1 VYEKNKSNIRENK
14 LSVKRAREMNQSRDA
29 VYTFQAQFNIHH
41 KVHISTQLDH
51 KAAEVSARH
60 AITMVHADN
69 INNRIIVC
77 IGASLHK
84 CEPPE
89 TGLVLLAGCQE
100 QNGFRDGPCS
110 TARLSVVHGV
120 AVDRHKC
127 IVFTDWMNNC
137 IREISCDGYVKTLYG
152 ALPVAPDMHGVYGFC
167 DGYANQARF
176 HRPWGICLCEQENA
190 LLVVDGCNSHVRHID
205 RLTAYVKT
213 LPLQQDM
220 AGHSITGEAVV
231 PTQLLYPTTILVAQD
246 DSFYVLNGSSH
257 EILHIDIRTMMF
269 RPVPHYHGV
278 DTSYRPATIDMTPT
292 GKLLVGYTG
301 YDFKNRMRDTKHVSL
316 CGTELWKATRHVIYY
331 QHRSKLEICACFS
344 LALAVNVRTHA
355 ATVWITDCCYSE
367 SRLLC
372 VHLELKWSFYRVLL
386 LAVLK
391 PTHGCLLARLPMCTH
406 QGRITCP
413 ILRHI
418 VTILQGVCAFA

>member
-1 VYEKNKSNIRENK
+1 
-14 LSVKRAREMNQSRDA
+14 MMQCRDA
-29 VYTFQAQFNIHH
+29 VCAIRAQFNVHH
-41 KVHISTQLDH
+41 KVHTTTQLDS

-69 INNRIIVC
+69 VNNRIIVC

-89 TGLVLLAGCQE
+89 TGLVLLAGSQE
-100 QNGFRDGPCS
+100 QNGFRDGQCAA
-110 TARLSVVHGV
+110 ARLSVVHGV

-127 IVFTDWMNNC
+127 ILFTDWMNNC
-137 IREISCDGYVKTLYG
+137 IREISCDGYVRTLYG
-152 ALPVAPDMHGVYGFC
+152 ALPVAPDVNGVYGFC

-176 HRPWGICLCEQENA
+176 HRPWGICLCEHGNA
-190 LLVVDGCNSHVRHID
+190 LLVVDGCNSHIRHID
-205 RLTAYVKT
+205 RATAYVKT
-213 LPLQQDM
+213 LTLQQDM
-220 AGHSITGEAVV
+220 AANCITGEAVV

-257 EILHIDIRTMMF
+257 EILHIDPRTMMF
-269 RPVPHYHGV
+269 RAVPHYHGV
-278 DTSYRPATIDMTPT
+278 DPSYRPATIDTAPS

-301 YDFKNRMRDTKHVSL
+301 YDYQNHMCDTKLVCF
-316 CGTELWKATRHVIYY
+316 CGMELWQANRHVIYY
-331 QHRSKLEICACFS
+331 RHKSKLEICACFS
-344 LALAVNVRTHA
+344 LALAVDIRTQK
-355 ATVWITDCCYSE
+355 ATLWITDCCFTE
-367 SRLLC
+367 SRLLS

-418 VTILQGVCAFA
+418 VTILEGVCVFA